1 MAKQTQP
8 PVREERV
15 RRRAETMKM
24 RQLGASLRLRA
35 CRGASRT
42 EDVQSNDATLMYGVM
57 S

>member
-8 PVREERV
+8 PVREERA

-24 RQLGASLRLRA
+24 RQLRDSLRLRPGRA
-35 CRGASRT
+35 ASMS
-42 EDVQSNDATLMYGVM
+42 EDVQSNDATLMYGSM